1 MSSPRAAIRR
11 TLIGSTVPQNLL
23 GAVTTWVYFRYID
36 PVTAVSGVDPV
47 YIAFSI
53 VAFAILIGVGYQL
66 GRRWTRSLAAA
77 VTAHAV
83 PPPAIQRRALQV
95 PYMLAAIT
103 FMGWTAAGLV
113 WGVAW
118 PALTGT
124 ITWAGSLRSVFGV
137 TFVAGSV
144 AAITSFLIAE
154 RRWRLVLPLFFAEG
168 DPSRVAGAPRLP
180 VRARLLLVFLMVSVL
195 PLAVLSLVAYTRAVA
210 LVGAPPMAAGELVRD
225 LLVLMV
231 FLLAVG
237 VAAAVVLAVLV
248 SRSVAEPLGAL
259 AGAMALVE
267 QGRLDTRCPVV
278 SRDEIG
284 EVTEGFNQMVQGLR
298 ERERVTEMFGKY
310 VSREIRDE
318 ILAGRVSLEG
328 TQAEV
333 TVLFSDLRD
342 FTPWVEATDPREVVR
357 DLNAYFSQMEGAIR
371 ASGGLVL
378 QYIGDEIEAV
388 FGAPVADGRHAD
400 QAVRAAREMSRRLAA
415 WNGERA
421 RTGKAPLRHGIG
433 IHTGTVLAG
442 GIGSRDRLSYAL
454 VGDAVNLASRIQS
467 LTKEL
472 GTEILVSGA
481 TQARLADPAA
491 LARVTTVRVK
501 GKSDEVQVY
510 RLGAT

>member
-1 MSSPRAAIRR
+1 
-11 TLIGSTVPQNLL
+11 
-23 GAVTTWVYFRYID
+23 
-36 PVTAVSGVDPV
+36 
-47 YIAFSI
+47 
-53 VAFAILIGVGYQL
+53 
-66 GRRWTRSLAAA
+66 
-77 VTAHAV
+77 
-83 PPPAIQRRALQV
+83 
-95 PYMLAAIT
+95 
-103 FMGWTAAGLV
+103 
-113 WGVAW
+113 
-118 PALTGT
+118 
-124 ITWAGSLRSVFGV
+124 
-137 TFVAGSV
+137 
-144 AAITSFLIAE
+144 
-154 RRWRLVLPLFFAEG
+154 VLPLFFPEG
-168 DPSRVAGAPRLP
+168 APSRVAGAPRLP
-180 VRARLLLVFLMVSVL
+180 VRARLLLVFLMVGVL
-195 PLAVLSLVAYTRAVA
+195 PLSVLGLVAYTRAVA
-210 LVGAPPMAAGELVRD
+210 LVGVPPIAAGELVRD
-225 LLVLMV
+225 LLVLIV

-237 VAAAVVLAVLV
+237 AAAALVLAVLV
-248 SRSVAEPLGAL
+248 SRSVAEPLGSL
-259 AGAMALVE
+259 AGAMAEVAE
-267 QGRLDTRCPVV
+267 GRLDVRCPVV

-284 EVTEGFNQMVQGLR
+284 EVTEGFNQMVQGLQ
-298 ERERVTEMFGKY
+298 ERERITEMFGKY

-357 DLNAYFSQMEGAIR
+357 DLNAYFSEMEGAIR

-400 QAVRAAREMSRRLAA
+400 QAVGAAREMSRRLAA
-415 WNGERA
+415 WNGERTRA
-421 RTGKAPLRHGIG
+421 GKAPLRHGIG

-442 GIGSRDRLSYAL
+442 SIGSRDRLSYAL

-491 LARVTTVRVK
+491 LARVTTTRVK
-501 GKSDEVQVY
+501 GKSDEVAVY

>member
-1 MSSPRAAIRR
+1 VSSPREEVRR
-11 TLIGSTVPQNLL
+11 TLVGSTVPQNLL
-23 GAVTTWVYFRYID
+23 GAVVTWVYFRYID
-36 PVTAVSGVDPV
+36 PVTAVRGVDPV

-53 VAFAILIGVGYQL
+53 VAFAVLIGVGYQL
-66 GRRWTRSLAAA
+66 GRRWTRQLTAAA
-77 VTAHAV
+77 MGHEA
-83 PPPAIQRRALQV
+83 PSPAIQRQALLV

-113 WGVAW
+113 WAVLW
-118 PALTGT
+118 PALTETMRWGVAFRSMFG
-124 ITWAGSLRSVFGV
+124 ITL
-137 TFVAGSV
+137 VAGSV

-154 RRWRLVLPLFFAEG
+154 RRWRRVLPLFFAEG
-168 DPSRVAGAPRLP
+168 DPSRVPGAPRLP
-180 VRARLLLVFLMVSVL
+180 VRARLLLVFVMVSVL
-195 PLAVLSLVAYTRAVA
+195 PLAVLGLVAYTRAVA
-210 LVGAPPMAAGELVRD
+210 LVGAPPLTAGELVRD
-225 LLVLMV
+225 LLVLIV

-259 AGAMALVE
+259 AAAMALVE

-278 SRDEIG
+278 GRDEIG
-284 EVTEGFNQMVQGLR
+284 EVTEGFNRMVQGLR

-333 TVLFSDLRD
+333 TILFSDLRD

-357 DLNAYFSQMEGAIR
+357 DLNAYFSEMEGAIR
-371 ASGGLVL
+371 DSGGLVL

-388 FGAPVADGRHAD
+388 FGAPVADPRHAD
-400 QAVRAAREMSRRLAA
+400 HAVRAAREMSRRLAA
-415 WNGERA
+415 WNAARA
-421 RTGKAPLRHGIG
+421 RAGKVSLRHGIG
-433 IHTGTVLAG
+433 IHTGAVLAG
-442 GIGSRDRLSYAL
+442 SIGSLDRLAYAL

-472 GTEILVSGA
+472 GSNILVSGA
-481 TQARLADPAA
+481 TRDRLADPSA
-491 LARVTTVRVK
+491 LERVTAARVK
-501 GKSDEVQVY
+501 GRSAEVEVY
-510 RLGAT
+510 RLAT